1 MRFLSATV
9 LSGLMMLPAVAMA
22 DSHMAAPAT
31 ISVTGEGIVA
41 AAPDLATV
49 SLGVTMQGDTA
60 AAAMAAGNSALQA
73 VLERLK
79 AAGIEDRDL
88 QTSNLSLNPNWQSGD
103 GTTAPV
109 IVGYIASNILSV
121 RVRDLDKLGAVL
133 DAVVTDGANTLNG
146 ISFGLADPDPVL
158 DQARTEAV
166 ADARGRAE
174 LLVGA
179 AGVKLG
185 RILSIA
191 ESGGMMPMPAPMFR
205 MEAASDAVPV
215 AGGEVGMSA
224 SVTITYEIVQ

>member
-1 MRFLSATV
+1 MRFLSAAV
-9 LSGLMMLPAVAMA
+9 LSGLTLLPAVTLA
-22 DSHMAAPAT
+22 DNHMMAPAT
-31 ISVTGEGIVA
+31 ITVTGEGIVA

-49 SLGVTMQGDTA
+49 SLGVTTQGDTA
-60 AAAMAAGNSALQA
+60 AAAMAAASSALQA
-73 VLERLK
+73 VLDRLK
-79 AAGIEDRDL
+79 AAGIEERDL

-109 IVGYIASNILSV
+109 IVGYVASNILSV
-121 RVRDLDKLGAVL
+121 RVRDLGKLGAVL

-158 DQARTEAV
+158 DEARGEAV

-174 LLVGA
+174 VLVGA
-179 AGVKLG
+179 AGARLG
-185 RILSIA
+185 RIVSIS

>member
-41 AAPDLATV
+41 AVPDLATV

-60 AAAMAAGNSALQA
+60 AAAMAAGNRALQA

-179 AGVKLG
+179 
-185 RILSIA
+185 
-191 ESGGMMPMPAPMFR
+191 
-205 MEAASDAVPV
+205 
-215 AGGEVGMSA
+215 
-224 SVTITYEIVQ
+224 

>member
-1 MRFLSATV
+1 MRFLSAAL
-9 LSGLMMLPAVAMA
+9 LSGLIALPAVASA
-22 DSHMAAPAT
+22 DSHMTAPAT
-31 ISVTGEGIVA
+31 ITVTGEGIVA
-41 AAPDLATV
+41 AVPDLATV

-60 AAAMAAGNSALQA
+60 AAAMAAGNTALQA

-158 DQARTEAV
+158 DEARGEAV

>member
-22 DSHMAAPAT
+22 DSHIAAPAT

>member
-1 MRFLSATV
+1 MRFLSAAA
-9 LSGLMMLPAVAMA
+9 LSGLILLPAVALA
-22 DSHMAAPAT
+22 DSHGAAPAT
-31 ISVTGEGIVA
+31 IIVTGEGIVA

-60 AAAMAAGNSALQA
+60 AAAMAAGNTALQA

-109 IVGYIASNILSV
+109 IVGYVASNILSV

-158 DQARTEAV
+158 DEARGEAV

>member
-1 MRFLSATV
+1 MRFLSAAL
-9 LSGLMMLPAVAMA
+9 LSGLITLPAVASA
-22 DSHMAAPAT
+22 DSHMTAPAT
-31 ISVTGEGIVA
+31 ITVTGEGIVA
-41 AAPDLATV
+41 AVPDLATV

-60 AAAMAAGNSALQA
+60 AAAMAAGNTALQA

-158 DQARTEAV
+158 DEARGEAV

-205 MEAASDAVPV
+205 LEAASDAVPV

>member
-109 IVGYIASNILSV
+109 IVGYVASNILSV

>member
-1 MRFLSATV
+1 
-9 LSGLMMLPAVAMA
+9 MMLPAVAMA